1 MVPDALAPFLSFL
14 WPHAFSAWNTPPV
27 FMVGLPCTRHA
38 HFDIVTTW
46 RLSSFHS
53 EFVIVTVLTLSSIF
67 ILKGSGVYEGRG
79 NIFISLVAKNYWN
92 PSAQFS
98 LPGFIYPA
106 CFAPH
111 LAKSFILQN
120 TVYSRGNKW
129 DKSPS
134 CHLPK

>member
-1 MVPDALAPFLSFL
+1 MFRDALAPFLSFL
-14 WPHAFSAWNTPPV
+14 WPHAFSAWNALHV
-27 FMVGLPCTRHA
+27 FMVGLSCTRHA

-46 RLSSFHS
+46 CLSSFQS
-53 EFVIVTVLTLSSIF
+53 EFVIVTVLALSSIF
-67 ILKGSGVYEGRG
+67 ILRGSGVYERRR

-98 LPGFIYPA
+98 LPVFIYPV
-106 CFAPH
+106 CFAPQ
-111 LAKSFILQN
+111 LTKSFLLQN
-120 TVYSRGNKW
+120 TVCRRGNKW